1 MKASEYVDW
10 LKLQAVLKRPYWY
23 GTCGY
28 ECTDSLLKSKAKQY
42 PKHYGE
48 ARIARYRRDIED
60 RQYCADCV
68 GGAIKWAVW
77 SGLGTHR
84 NVYQS
89 GGCPDTSADG
99 MFAFCR
105 RKGMDW
111 GEIGTL
117 PELPGVAL
125 RRSGHVGVYIGG
137 GQAVEWR
144 GFDHGCVVTQVVER
158 GWTHW
163 YRLPWVEYGNADVSA
178 KGEALLG
185 GRLLKRGARG
195 ADVRLLQQALNDL
208 AFNAGRVDGV
218 YDRKTGAAVRRMQRV
233 AGIDDDGLYGS
244 RSHEALMSM
253 LAESCN
259 GADVPDAKQPT
270 PLRVRVT
277 KEAVN
282 IHSGA
287 GAHNAILTV
296 AEKGT
301 ELPLAAQSEDG
312 WFAVH
317 LADGAGWIS
326 GDCVERVEAQSR
338 GAGIAA
344 GE

>member
-48 ARIARYRRDIED
+48 DRIARYRRDIEAW
-60 RQYCADCV
+60 QYCADCV

-99 MFAFCR
+99 MFDFCR
-105 RKGMDW
+105 QKGMDW
-111 GEIGTL
+111 GEIGTM

-144 GFDHGCVVTQVVER
+144 GFDHGCVVTQVVQR

-163 YRLPWVEYGNADVSA
+163 YRLPWVEYGKEGAVPD
-178 KGEALLG
+178 GEVLLG

-195 ADVRLLQQALNDL
+195 TDVRLLQQALNDL
-208 AFNAGRVDGV
+208 AFNAGRADGA
-218 YDRKTGAAVRRMQRV
+218 YDRKTCAAVRRMQRV
-233 AGIDDDGLYGS
+233 AGIDDDGRYGS

-253 LAESCN
+253 LAESRN
-259 GADVPDAKQPT
+259 GADAPDVPHLSPG
-270 PLRVRVT
+270 RVRVT
-277 KEAVN
+277 GEAAS

-296 AEKGT
+296 VARGT
-301 ELPLAAQSEDG
+301 ELPLTAQSGDG
-312 WFAVH
+312 WFAVR
-317 LADGAGWIS
+317 LAGGEGWIS
-326 GDCVERVEAQSR
+326 GECAERVEA
-338 GAGIAA
+338 
-344 GE
+344 

>member
-48 ARIARYRRDIED
+48 DRIARYRRDIEA

-99 MFAFCR
+99 MFDFCR
-105 RKGMDW
+105 QKGMDW
-111 GEIGTL
+111 GEIGTM

-125 RRSGHVGVYIGG
+125 RRSGHVGVYIGS

-144 GFDHGCVVTQVVER
+144 GFDHGCVVTQVAQR

-163 YRLPWVEYGNADVSA
+163 YRLPWVEYGKEGAAPD
-178 KGEALLG
+178 GEALLG

-195 ADVRLLQQALNDL
+195 TDVRLLQQALNDL
-208 AFNAGRVDGV
+208 AFNAGRADGA
-218 YDRKTGAAVRRMQRV
+218 YDRKTCAAVRRMQRV
-233 AGIDDDGLYGS
+233 AGIDDDGRYGS

-253 LAESCN
+253 LAESRN
-259 GADVPDAKQPT
+259 GADVPDVPRLS
-270 PLRVRVT
+270 PGRVRVT
-277 KEAVN
+277 GEAAS

-296 AEKGT
+296 VARGT
-301 ELPLAAQSEDG
+301 ELPLTAQSGDG
-312 WFAVH
+312 WFAVR
-317 LADGAGWIS
+317 LAGGEGWIS
-326 GDCVERVEAQSR
+326 GECAERVEA
-338 GAGIAA
+338 
-344 GE
+344 